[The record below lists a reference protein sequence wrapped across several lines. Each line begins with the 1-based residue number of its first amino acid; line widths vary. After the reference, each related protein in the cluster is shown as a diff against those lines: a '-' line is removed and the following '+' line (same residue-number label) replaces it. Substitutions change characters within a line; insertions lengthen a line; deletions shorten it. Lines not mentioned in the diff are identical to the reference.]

1 MRTIIFFLVFIS
13 IFVLGSGI
21 PSTMFA
27 QTLKADS
34 GAISND
40 QSQLPAKVKVEID
53 ALNGLSAKYIDSI
66 PLLANELATKALRLS
81 RLINYKKGEA
91 YANLNLGYYHYK
103 KKIFLKALEDFMVSL
118 NYAEANDDAF
128 LLNEVYKGM
137 ALLFMDLG
145 RRDRAIEYLQKRM
158 VYAKRHKITEELAG
172 TYIRLG
178 QLSYEQGDTNEAF
191 RFYFE
196 ALTLKPKL
204 KKFYQQIWVM
214 KSIGN
219 LYLSSKKYDIALY
232 YYREAIKEN
241 PKDLGNQNGTI
252 YSIIAHTYE
261 KKNDLGKALYYNK
274 IALAFRIK
282 ENQQLLL
289 TSSLL
294 NIGHVF
300 LKTGNYDSSLYYL
313 ETGLRNADLL
323 KINFLKEAGYKNLY
337 ELYLAKKD
345 WKSALFALQ
354 AYNSA
359 QNIVEN
365 EKNKDQVTLMENNRI
380 INEKEKQTEKLRA
393 ENAIQKLEMKNRNL
407 LVLLLIT
414 LSLLTIAVAVYIQQ
428 LLIKNK
434 KAKKIVEDINDQLH
448 DEIKEHVIQ
457 NEELSKREQEYR
469 FLADHSVDLIT
480 LMDSNFKCL
489 YISPSS
495 EFFLGYTPE
504 ELLSLEDYR
513 DLIHQDS
520 RKSFSIEFDGMMDY
534 HDPTRFV
541 YQVIKKDGSAF
552 WVESNI
558 NPIFDPLTGKLKAM
572 LSITRDVSSQI
583 DQEEA
588 LMEVARQKEL
598 LIKEVHHRVK
608 NNLAIL
614 TSLVNMQKSEFTD
627 IKTLD
632 IFSDLQFRVRAM
644 ALVHEQL
651 YKSRNI
657 EVLPIGEYLSK
668 LVEIVSSAFSTK
680 RVEVHQDFYNEIVDV
695 EITLPLGLIVN
706 ELLTNAY
713 KYAFPDNK
721 EGNIWVTYKKAPRRK
736 KSTVEMRCLTVRDD
750 GIGLPSDFD
759 FSQRTSMGSQII
771 HLLTRQLEGEIKING
786 TKGASFSIIL
796 PSER

>member
-1 MRTIIFFLVFIS
+1 MRKIIPFPVFIF
-13 IFVLGSGI
+13 IFVLTVGLS
-21 PSTMFA
+21 PTFSA
-27 QTLKADS
+27 PKLKADRA
-34 GAISND
+34 AIKID
-40 QSQLPAKVKVEID
+40 PGKLPSKAMIEID
-53 ALNGLSAKYIDSI
+53 ALNGLSAKYIDS
-66 PLLANELATKALRLS
+66 NQVVSFDLATKALRLAK
-81 RLINYKKGEA
+81 LINYKKGEA
-91 YANLNLGYYHYK
+91 YANVNLGYYYYIK
-103 KKIFLKALEDFMVSL
+103 KTYLKALEYFMASL
-118 NYAEANDDAF
+118 KYAEANDNAVIM
-128 LLNEVYKGM
+128 NEVNKGM
-137 ALLFMDLG
+137 GLICLALG
-145 RRDRAIEYLQKRM
+145 RRERSIEYERKGM
-158 VYAKRHKITEELAG
+158 IYAKKKNNIVDLIG
-172 TYIRLG
+172 GYIILG
-178 QLSYEQGDTNEAF
+178 QIMFEQGDTNEAF
-191 RFYFE
+191 KLYFK
-196 ALTLKPKL
+196 ALSLKPKL
-204 KKFYQQIWVM
+204 TKVSQQIWVM

-219 LYLSSKKYDIALY
+219 LYLSTKEYDIALY

-241 PKDLGNQNGTI
+241 PKDLGNFNGTI

-261 KKNDLGKALYYNK
+261 QKNDLDNALRNNK
-274 IALAFRIK
+274 IALAFRKK
-282 ENQQLLL
+282 ENQQLLVI
-289 TSSLL
+289 SSLL
-294 NIGHVF
+294 NIGHIY
-300 LKTGNYDSSLYYL
+300 LRIGNYDSSLYYL
-313 ETGLRNADLL
+313 ETGLKDANFF
-323 KINFLKEAGYKNLY
+323 KINFLREAGYKYLY

-345 WKSALFALQ
+345 WKNALSALQ
-354 AYNSA
+354 TYNSA
-359 QNIVEN
+359 QVIVEN
-365 EKNKDQVTLMENNRI
+365 EKSKDQVTLMENNLI
-380 INEKEKQTEKLRA
+380 VNEKEKQTEILRA

-407 LVLLLIT
+407 MVLLLIT
-414 LSLLTIAVAVYIQQ
+414 LSLLTIAVAIYIQQ

-434 KAKKIVEDINDQLH
+434 KAKKIVEDINDQLQ

-457 NEELSKREQEYR
+457 NEELSRREQEYR
-469 FLADHSVDLIT
+469 FLADHSADLIT

-495 EFFLGYTPE
+495 EFFLGYSPE

-513 DLIHQDS
+513 DLIHPDS
-520 RKSFSIEFDGMMDY
+520 RKSFSLEFDSMMDY
-534 HDPTRFV
+534 RDATRFV
-541 YQVIKKDGSAF
+541 YQAIKKDGSAF

-558 NPIFDPLTGKLKAM
+558 NPIFESSTGKLKAM
-572 LSITRDVSSQI
+572 LSVTRDVSSQI

-588 LMEVARQKEL
+588 MMEAARQKEL

-614 TSLVNMQKSEFTD
+614 TSLVNMQKNEFTD
-627 IKTLD
+627 HKTLD

-668 LVEIVSSAFSTK
+668 LVGIVSSAYANK
-680 RVEVHQDFYNEIVDV
+680 RVEVHQDFFDEIVDV

-750 GIGLPSDFD
+750 GIGLPPDFD
-759 FSQRTSMGSQII
+759 LSQRTSMGSQII
-771 HLLTRQLEGEIKING
+771 HLLTKQLEGKIKTDG